1 MIIDFKKYKKKIKR
15 KKQKKNLLNRAYK
28 KDVSKTLIF
37 FVVFFLC
44 LFFFSQYKCKIYNY
58 FGIGFDN
65 SVCNSIGIIDGA
77 FKKDYGQE
85 LKETNWST
93 RACNKLKNVKYEDV
107 TKYLLMSDEIMEFLN
122 FAINDD
128 AKNHITNLTK
138 ANTKYKRLNNLYKEK
153 IDFCFHGDKGKEL
166 VREVSRVSNYI
177 ANKMNELY
185 KLAYR

>member
-15 KKQKKNLLNRAYK
+15 KKQKKYLRNRIYK
-28 KDVSKTLIF
+28 KNVPKALIF

-65 SVCNSIGIIDGA
+65 SVCKSIGIIEGA
-77 FKKDYGQE
+77 FKKDFGQE

-93 RACNKLKNVKYEDV
+93 EACTKLKSVKYEDV

-122 FAINDD
+122 YAIKDD
-128 AKNHITNLTK
+128 AKNHISNFIK
-138 ANTKYKRLNNLYKEK
+138 ANTKYKKLNNLYKEK
-153 IDFCFHGDKGKEL
+153 IDFCFHGEKGNEL

-177 ANKMNELY
+177 ANKMDELD